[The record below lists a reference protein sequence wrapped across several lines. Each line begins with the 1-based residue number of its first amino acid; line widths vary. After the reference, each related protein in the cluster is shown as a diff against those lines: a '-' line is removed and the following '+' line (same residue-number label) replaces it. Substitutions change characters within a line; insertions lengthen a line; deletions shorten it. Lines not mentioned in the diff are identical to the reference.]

1 MSAMKG
7 YIRALFYLATLYDGF
22 LGLAFVIAPT
32 WALETVGVPV
42 PYHVGFVQFPAAL
55 LIVFAIMFFVV
66 AQRPL
71 ENRNLIPYGILLKV
85 SYCSV
90 VFAHWILG
98 QLSTIWKPFAIA
110 DLVFGVLFWL
120 AYRELG
126 ERLPASGS

>member
-7 YIRALFYLATLYDGF
+7 SIRPLFYLAALYDGF

-32 WALETVGVPV
+32 WALETAGVPV
-42 PYHVGFVQFPAAL
+42 PYHVGFLQFPAAL
-55 LIVFAIMFFVV
+55 LIVFAIMFFAV
-66 AQRPL
+66 AKRPL

-90 VFAHWILG
+90 VFAYWILG
-98 QLSTIWKPFAIA
+98 RISMIWKPFAIA
-110 DLVFGVLFWL
+110 DVVFGVLFWL

>member
-1 MSAMKG
+1 MSIMKG
-7 YIRALFYLATLYDGF
+7 SIRPLFYLAALYDGF
-22 LGLAFVIAPT
+22 FGLAFVIAPT
-32 WALETVGVPV
+32 WALGTVGVPA

-55 LIVFAIMFFVV
+55 LIVFGIMFIAV
-66 AQRPL
+66 AKRPL

-90 VFAHWILG
+90 VFSYWILG
-98 QLSTIWKPFAIA
+98 RLSTIWKPFAIA

-126 ERLPASGS
+126 ERLPTSGS